1 MFPGKIRFVVRD
13 FPLESIHENGI
24 RAALAANAANA
35 QGKYFEYTEI
45 LYTHQD
51 TLDDAS
57 LKKYAADLGLN
68 AKQFELDFNSEKTS
82 AEVRK
87 DMADG
92 EAYGIDSTPT
102 IFINGAK
109 SRDLSVEGF
118 KAAIERAL
126 KQ

>member
-1 MFPGKIRFVVRD
+1 MART
-13 FPLESIHENGI
+13 
-24 RAALAANAANA
+24 LAAAAADA
-35 QGKYFEYTEI
+35 QGKFYEYIEI
-45 LYTHQD
+45 LYARQD
-51 TLDDAS
+51 ALDDAS

-68 AKQFELDFNSEKTS
+68 VKQFELDFNSEKTS

-92 EAYGIDSTPT
+92 DFYGISSTPT

-109 SRDLSVEGF
+109 TRDLSVEGF